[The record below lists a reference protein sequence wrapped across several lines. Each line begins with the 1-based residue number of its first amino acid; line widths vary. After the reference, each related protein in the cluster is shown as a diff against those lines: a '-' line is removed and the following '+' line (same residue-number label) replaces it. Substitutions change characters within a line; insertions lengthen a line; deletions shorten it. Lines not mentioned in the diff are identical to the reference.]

1 MSWFSSFFNP
11 IQCEEAHQPES
22 VVPAH
27 AEEKHEEESPK
38 TEDKEEEIEA
48 EEAPAEEEEAEEP
61 EDPLPALREECKAS
75 KNCVQVTKHFEHCQ
89 EKVNEGKGFKGED
102 CVEEFM
108 MHCVDACVAP
118 KLFSKLK

>member
-1 MSWFSSFFNP
+1 MAWFSSFFNP
-11 IQCEEAHQPES
+11 VQCEEAHQPES

-27 AEEKHEEESPK
+27 AEEKHEEETPK
-38 TEDKEEEIEA
+38 TEEKEEE
-48 EEAPAEEEEAEEP
+48 EEAPAEEEEEPEP
-61 EDPLPALREECKAS
+61 EDALPAIREECKAS
-75 KNCVQVTKHFEHCQ
+75 KNCVQFTKHFEHC
-89 EKVNEGKGFKGED
+89 EAKVNEGKGFKGED

>member
-27 AEEKHEEESPK
+27 AEEKHEEDSPK

-61 EDPLPALREECKAS
+61 EDVSIELFLFGALQGVRALGGMW
-75 KNCVQVTKHFEHCQ
+75 N
-89 EKVNEGKGFKGED
+89 GLALIG
-102 CVEEFM
+102 
-108 MHCVDACVAP
+108 
-118 KLFSKLK
+118 